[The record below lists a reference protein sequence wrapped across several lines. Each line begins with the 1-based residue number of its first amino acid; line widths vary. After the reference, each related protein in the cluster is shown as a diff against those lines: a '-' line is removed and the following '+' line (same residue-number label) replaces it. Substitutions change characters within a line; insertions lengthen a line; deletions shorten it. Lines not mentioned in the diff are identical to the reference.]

1 MSDYWLVRKGK
12 GFNVYN
18 LYKPGGIYWYMGG
31 VNPRAVA
38 AFVIGMI
45 PLLPGL
51 IFNINPQIRGISQGI
66 LNFYTLAWLDGVVL
80 AGWVIRL

>member
-18 LYKPGGIYWYMGG
+18 LYKPSGIYWYTAGW
-31 VNPRAVA
+31 NPRAIA
-38 AFVIGMI
+38 AFAVGMA

-51 IFNINPQIRGISQGI
+51 IYNINPKIGGISQGI
-66 LNFYTLAWLDGVVL
+66 LNFYTLSWLDGVVL
-80 AGWVIRL
+80 SG